1 MALGVVAGLGV
12 GVAIGSKLNLGVNT
26 SLQNLQKKASEGLED
41 ISSSIKSKLS
51 PNLADVKT
59 SFPSKDI
66 GGKENPLK
74 KAKVQPVSK
83 PKEIKTQNLKQLETF
98 SYFPAAMKY
107 YIGFKIYNKVAES
120 VITPFKKEKIVDIYL
135 PMPTNLVDS
144 TDLVYD
150 SVTLGPVA
158 GASRN
163 ALQTARKELE
173 GGVNAESVTSLIK
186 KVGGDSLV
194 EKGKTVI
201 DVLAAQVLMSN
212 SQTVGAAVAREALR
226 AAPNPFL
233 ATIFS
238 NIQLRTHQ
246 FSYKFSPRSDN
257 ELFLLKEIVYNFRRA
272 ALPPSKNIGLSTGS
286 YLLGFP
292 YEVEIEFYPNK
303 NVPYFFKPCVITSVN
318 FNYAPEG
325 SPAFFKT
332 GDPVA
337 IEFTINFQ
345 ELEVITREDVENN
358 SDADFGRARSLGL
371 VDASG
376 QSTFAEPTVNAEVYQ
391 RLNPEAV
398 PI

>member
-1 MALGVVAGLGV
+1 MALGVVVGIGA
-12 GVAIGSKLNLGVNT
+12 GVAVGSKLNLGVST

-41 ISSSIKSKLS
+41 ISSAIKSKVS

-59 SFPSKDI
+59 SFPTKDI
-66 GGKENPLK
+66 GGKENPLQ

-83 PKEIKTQNLKQLETF
+83 PKETKTQNLKTLESL
-98 SYFPAAMKY
+98 SYFPSAMKY
-107 YIGFKIYNKVAES
+107 YIGFKIYNKVAEN
-120 VITPFKKEKIVDIYL
+120 VLAKFKKEKIVDIYL

-144 TDLVYD
+144 NELTYD
-150 SVTLGPVA
+150 SANLGPLGGA
-158 GASRN
+158 GRN
-163 ALQTARKELE
+163 LLQTSRETFNGEVTFKNISNIASKIGSDAITEL
-173 GGVNAESVTSLIK
+173 
-186 KVGGDSLV
+186 
-194 EKGKTVI
+194 GKTVV
-201 DVLAAQVLMSN
+201 DL
-212 SQTVGAAVAREALR
+212 GAAVTLR
-226 AAPNPFL
+226 GTGDVVGPVLRDAFRVSPNPFL

-238 NIQLRTHQ
+238 NVNLRTHT
-246 FSYKFSPRSDN
+246 FSYKFSPRSED
-257 ELFLLKEIVYNFRRA
+257 ELFQLKEIVYNFRRA
-272 ALPPSKNIGLSTGS
+272 ALPPSKNVGFSGSS

-303 NVPYFFKPCVITSVN
+303 NVPYFFKPCVITSIN

-337 IEFTINFQ
+337 VEFTINLQ